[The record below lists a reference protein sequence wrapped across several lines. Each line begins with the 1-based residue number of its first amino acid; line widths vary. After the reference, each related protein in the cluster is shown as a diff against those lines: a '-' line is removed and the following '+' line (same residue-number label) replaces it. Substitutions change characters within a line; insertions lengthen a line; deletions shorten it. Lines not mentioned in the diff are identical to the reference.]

1 MIEAI
6 DASVAV
12 FVRGLTQLGVMLTK
26 AEAHAAST
34 GVPPEALLGAKLA
47 GDMYDVAAQ
56 VHWAGEAAKLS
67 VDRLLGKEATPL
79 AEDAKTFA
87 ALHERLGAAIA
98 HLRAVDPA
106 ALDAGLARTIEVRH
120 RGGAKTFTGSRFL
133 TEFAIP
139 SFFFHLTVAY
149 AILRHEGVP
158 LQKGD
163 FLGP

>member
-1 MIEAI
+1 MLDAI

-12 FVRGLTQLGVMLTK
+12 FVRGLTQLGAMLTK
-26 AEAHAAST
+26 AEAHVAEAGAPS
-34 GVPPEALLGAKLA
+34 EALLRARLA
-47 GDMYDVAAQ
+47 GDMYDLAAQ

-67 VDRLLGKEATPL
+67 VDRLLGKESTPL
-79 AEDAKTFA
+79 PEDAKTFA
-87 ALHERLGAAIA
+87 ALHERLDAAIA
-98 HLRAVDPA
+98 HLGAVDAA
-106 ALDAGLARTIEVRH
+106 ALDAGLARTIEMRH

-139 SFFFHLTVAY
+139 NFFFHLTVAY